1 MAALARWFVVAIF
14 WTGVALAQDRF
25 FDSNGVRIRYVDHG
39 AGLPVVLVHGFTG
52 SIERSWIET
61 GVLPD
66 LARDYRVIA
75 LDLRGHGLS
84 DKPHHPRAYE
94 ELGLDVIRLLDH
106 LGISRAHAVGYSLG
120 GIIVAKL
127 LTTHPERFLTA
138 VLGAAAYRR
147 GQSERSDRDAEAAAR
162 EIEAGVY
169 RALVASTAPT
179 DEPPPTDEAIR
190 ARSRDI
196 AAVND
201 LLAHAA
207 LMRARRALLV
217 TDAEIAA
224 VRVPAIAVV
233 GDVDPALPRVKAM
246 QARWQG
252 LELQIIPGATHPTVH
267 ERGLPRRAEFVA
279 AIRRHIKVSAQQRRR
294 TGRGADRQALR
305 SPDPADRP

>member
-1 MAALARWFVVAIF
+1 MAALARWFVLAIF
-14 WTGVALAQDRF
+14 WTGAALAQDRF
-25 FDSNGVRIRYVDHG
+25 FDAGGVRIRYVDHG
-39 AGLPVVLVHGFTG
+39 AGLPVVLVHGFTAN
-52 SIERSWIET
+52 IERSWIET

-75 LDLRGHGLS
+75 LDLRGHGRS
-84 DKPHHPRAYE
+84 DKPRDPRAYD

-106 LGISRAHAVGYSLG
+106 LDISRAHVVGYSLG

-127 LTTHPERFLTA
+127 LTTHPQRFLSA

-147 GQSERSDRDAEAAAR
+147 GQSERSDRAAEAAAR

-169 RALVASTAPT
+169 RALVVSTAPT
-179 DEPPPTDEAIR
+179 DEPAPSEEAIR
-190 ARSRDI
+190 ARSRQI

-201 LLAHAA
+201 LFAHAA

-224 VRVPAIAVV
+224 VRVPAVAVV

-246 QARWQG
+246 QAVWPG
-252 LELQIIPGATHPTVH
+252 LELQIVPGAAHPTVH
-267 ERGLPRRAEFVA
+267 QRGLPRRSEFVA
-279 AIRRHIKVSAQQRRR
+279 AIRKRIAR
-294 TGRGADRQALR
+294 
-305 SPDPADRP
+305 